1 MASRRSFRTW
11 VIAFAGVF
19 AAVAVMPLAAQE
31 KDKVKQKPADPQAEP
46 AKDKEQGDKKQR
58 DKDQVP
64 ADRYL
69 VPDGDS
75 GKLITFIT
83 ELRRVRPRTQEE
95 FETHIEKMPKAV
107 KAAVEKVLAQEK
119 DSKSELAQKA
129 KTLLLETE
137 VMFAFQADA
146 ATQAKL
152 LEKVKEYVTA
162 AGAEISV
169 DQARLAMGIAQVFER
184 IDPKKAAAAYETFF
198 ERFSKAKDQRI
209 AGLPER
215 MAPRLR
221 RLKLP
226 GNEIKLTGTTV
237 EGKEFDWASYRGKV
251 VLIDFWATWC
261 GPCLAELPNVKENY
275 DRFHDKGFE
284 VVGISLDQDKQALEK
299 FLSEEKLPWVT
310 LHEKGGM
317 HPAAEYYAIESIP
330 TVILV
335 DKEGKVVSLNA
346 RGEALGEH
354 LEKMLG
360 SAEKAAKRPAKE

>member
-1 MASRRSFRTW
+1 M
-11 VIAFAGVF
+11 ILFACM
-19 AAVAVMPLAAQE
+19 VAVGGMPLAAQE
-31 KDKVKQKPADPQAEP
+31 DKAKDKPADSKADDPKAD
-46 AKDKEQGDKKQR
+46 AKGKDKKEE
-58 DKDQVP
+58 P
-64 ADRYL
+64 ADRYAI
-69 VPDGDS
+69 PEGDS
-75 GKLITFIT
+75 QKLIDFIT
-83 ELRRVRPRTQEE
+83 ELRRFRPRTQEE

-107 KAAVEKVLAQEK
+107 KAAVDKVLAQEK
-119 DSKSELAQKA
+119 DPKSELAQKA

-184 IDPKKAAAAYETFF
+184 VDPKKAAAAYETFF
-198 ERFSKAKDQRI
+198 AQFAKAKDQRI

-215 MAPRLR
+215 LAPRLR
-221 RLKLP
+221 RLQLP

-261 GPCLAELPNVKENY
+261 GPCLAELPNLKKNY
-275 DRFHDKGFE
+275 DLYHDKGFD
-284 VVGISLDQDKQALEK
+284 VVGISLDQDREALDK
-299 FLSEEKLPWVT
+299 FLNEEKLPWVT
-310 LHEKGGM
+310 LHEKKGM

-335 DKEGKVVSLNA
+335 DKDGKVVSLNA

-360 SAEKAAKRPAKE
+360 SAKSSKKPEMK